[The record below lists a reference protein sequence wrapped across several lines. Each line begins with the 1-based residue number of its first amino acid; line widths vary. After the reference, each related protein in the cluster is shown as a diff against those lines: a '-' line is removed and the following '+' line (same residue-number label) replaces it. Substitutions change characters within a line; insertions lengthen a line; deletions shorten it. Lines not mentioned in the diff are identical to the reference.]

1 MAENIQI
8 TVINARLSYANIF
21 RAKTMEGS
29 TGEPKFSCV
38 FLLDKQNNAKDIK
51 TISDAIA
58 KLVKEGL
65 KGKHPGADKVCLKDG
80 SNKTDVD
87 GYGDGVMYVSAGNIK
102 RPVIVDQKRNPLA
115 EEDGKPYSGCIVNGV
130 FNLWVQDNKYG
141 KRINASLTHVQFVK
155 DGPVF
160 GEAVKPAEA
169 VFKDISEDSDDAV

>member
-8 TVINARLSYANIF
+8 TVTNARLSYANIF
-21 RAKTMEGS
+21 RAKAMEGS
-29 TGEPKFSCV
+29 VGEPKYSCV

-51 TISDAIA
+51 TIQDAIA
-58 KLVKEGL
+58 KQVKEGL

-80 SNKTDVD
+80 SNKADVD
-87 GYGDGVMYVSAGNIK
+87 GYGDGVMYVSAGNVK
-102 RPVIVDQKRNPLA
+102 RPVIVDQKRLPLA

-169 VFKDISEDSDDAV
+169 VFEDISEDGDDAV

>member
-8 TVINARLSYANIF
+8 TVTNARLSYANIF
-21 RAKTMEGS
+21 RAKAMEGS
-29 TGEPKFSCV
+29 VGEPKYSCV
-38 FLLDKQNNAKDIK
+38 FLLDKKTNAKDIK
-51 TISDAIA
+51 TIQDAIA
-58 KLVKEGL
+58 KQVKEGL

-80 SNKTDVD
+80 SNKADVD
-87 GYGDGVMYVSAGNIK
+87 GYGDGVMYVSAGNVK
-102 RPVIVDQKRNPLA
+102 RPVIVDQKRNPLD

-169 VFKDISEDSDDAV
+169 VFKDISEDDDAV

>member
-8 TVINARLSYANIF
+8 TVTNARLSYANIF
-21 RAKTMEGS
+21 RAKAMEGS
-29 TGEPKFSCV
+29 VGEPKYSCV

-51 TISDAIA
+51 TIQDAIA
-58 KLVKEGL
+58 KQVKEGL

-80 SNKTDVD
+80 SNKADVD
-87 GYGDGVMYVSAGNIK
+87 GYGDGVMYVSAGNVK

-169 VFKDISEDSDDAV
+169 VFKDISEDDDAV

>member
-8 TVINARLSYANIF
+8 TVTNARLSYANIF
-21 RAKTMEGS
+21 RAKAMEGS
-29 TGEPKFSCV
+29 TSEPKFSCV
-38 FLLDKQNNAKDIK
+38 FLLDKKTNAKDIK
-51 TISDAIA
+51 TIQDAIA
-58 KLVKEGL
+58 KQVKEGL

-80 SNKTDVD
+80 SNKPDVD
-87 GYGDGVMYVSAGNIK
+87 GYGDGVMYVSAGNVK
-102 RPVIVDQKRNPLA
+102 RPVIVDQKRLPLA

-141 KRINASLTHVQFVK
+141 RRINASLTHVQFVK

-169 VFKDISEDSDDAV
+169 VFKDISEDDDAV

>member
-8 TVINARLSYANIF
+8 TVTNARLSYANIF
-21 RAKTMEGS
+21 RAKAMEGS
-29 TGEPKFSCV
+29 VGEPKYSCV
-38 FLLDKQNNAKDIK
+38 FLLDKKTNAKDIK
-51 TISDAIA
+51 TIQDAIA
-58 KLVKEGL
+58 KQVKEGL

-80 SNKTDVD
+80 SNKADVD
-87 GYGDGVMYVSAGNIK
+87 GYGDGVMYVSAGNVK

-169 VFKDISEDSDDAV
+169 VFKDISEDDDAV